1 MIPDITSKIEIFPM
15 EVKDIEDVLEI
26 ERQSFPNPW
35 SYYAFY
41 SEITSNV
48 NAYYITAKYDKK
60 IIGYAGIWI
69 IIDEGHI
76 SNIAVHPNYRRQGIG
91 GILLTHLIEY
101 SKQKGVK
108 LITLDVREKNLPAQ
122 QLYKKYGFEVISIRK
137 NYYSDTG
144 ESSIVCGLTIT

>member
-1 MIPDITSKIEIFPM
+1 MTDITSKIEIFPM

-41 SEITSNV
+41 SEITSNA

-122 QLYKKYGFEVISIRK
+122 QLYKKYGFEVIGIRK

-144 ESSIVCGLTIT
+144 ESSILCGLTIT